1 MKRIIISE
9 KIIEYRQR
17 QQITQKELAQMLG
30 VCHQAVSKWE
40 RCESYPDIVFL
51 PSIAKLLSCS
61 IDDFFTSN

>member
-1 MKRIIISE
+1 MRRIIISE

-17 QQITQKELAQMLG
+17 EQITQKQLAKRLG

-51 PSIAKLLSCS
+51 PSIARLLSCS
-61 IDDFFTSN
+61 IDEFFISD